1 MRTLARWP
9 GFPVKACARRQLRRA
24 VGDAS
29 GEAGENSGGK
39 SRGNL
44 EPAKRSRVFCR
55 GHRCAPC
62 SCNRRKA
69 RLWGSHGGVDRV
81 WRPHRFHTHIAG
93 VAPITRRAVR
103 LLIPSCPSVG
113 VAPRAP
119 RSLTT
124 TLNRQCSSVDRRACC
139 GPRSLA
145 SAHAITSAVRHN
157 LGRWGLSSGAGRS
170 RRATARHVPRSL
182 NPIMCATC
190 STLTSSGTRC
200 VADER
205 FLIVSPRRIA
215 SHGST

>member
-1 MRTLARWP
+1 MLQAKP
-9 GFPVKACARRQLRRA
+9 GKIRVGNPGGIWSRPSGAGFSAGVIGVHRAPVTVGRRGCGGA
-24 VGDAS
+24 TVGSIAF
-29 GEAGENSGGK
+29 GGHIV
-39 SRGNL
+39 SHTY
-44 EPAKRSRVFCR
+44 CR
-55 GHRCAPC
+55 RCADNPAC
-62 SCNRRKA
+62 
-69 RLWGSHGGVDRV
+69 
-81 WRPHRFHTHIAG
+81 
-93 VAPITRRAVR
+93 
-103 LLIPSCPSVG
+103 CPSVDTELS
-113 VAPRAP
+113 VCWCCAARAA
-119 RSLTT
+119 LTDDDA
-124 TLNRQCSSVDRRACC
+124 NRQCSSVDRRACC

-170 RRATARHVPRSL
+170 GRATARHVPRSL

>member
-1 MRTLARWP
+1 MLQAKP
-9 GFPVKACARRQLRRA
+9 
-24 VGDAS
+24 
-29 GEAGENSGGK
+29 GENSGGK
-39 SRGNL
+39 SGGNL

-69 RLWGSHGGVDRV
+69 RLWGEPRWGRSRLAATSFPHTYCRRCADNPACCPSVDTE
-81 WRPHRFHTHIAG
+81 P
-93 VAPITRRAVR
+93 VR
-103 LLIPSCPSVG
+103 LLVLR
-113 VAPRAP
+113 RA
-119 RSLTT
+119 RRAHWTT

-139 GPRSLA
+139 GSRSLA

-157 LGRWGLSSGAGRS
+157 LGRLSSGAGRS

-200 VADER
+200 AADDR